1 MESSIATRRNRTA
14 HGRKAGVPFAA
25 FPSKRRRIHAL
36 FQDPQAQDLKRKT
49 LKLKALKPKAP
60 RPKTLGPKAFRTA
73 TLAALLVTVP
83 FAGAYAAS
91 TSVYGPRETGL
102 INQIESLD
110 TGIRAATQANVIQPD
125 EARDLHTQ
133 VVQLDQ
139 AAHRAAR
146 NGMMPATQY
155 RQLLQQLDDV
165 SQKLRVTTGSTFL
178 IGSGGDGG
186 HPNGYGP
193 NHPHR

>member
-1 MESSIATRRNRTA
+1 MRSFTS
-14 HGRKAGVPFAA
+14 
-25 FPSKRRRIHAL
+25 
-36 FQDPQAQDLKRKT
+36 KT
-49 LKLKALKPKAP
+49 LRPQILK
-60 RPKTLGPKAFRTA
+60 PKAFRTA

-102 INQIESLD
+102 IHQIESVD
-110 TGIRAATQANVIQPD
+110 TGIRVAMQATVVQPD

-133 VVQLDQ
+133 IAQLDQ

-146 NGMMPATQY
+146 NGTIPATQY

-165 SQKLRVTTGSTFL
+165 SQKLRATTGSAFL

-186 HPNGYGP
+186 YYPNGYGP
-193 NHPHR
+193 NHPNR

>member
-14 HGRKAGVPFAA
+14 HGRKAGVPIAA
-25 FPSKRRRIHAL
+25 FPGKRRRIHAL

-110 TGIRAATQANVIQPD
+110 TGIRAATQANVIHPD

>member
-1 MESSIATRRNRTA
+1 MRSFTA
-14 HGRKAGVPFAA
+14 
-25 FPSKRRRIHAL
+25 
-36 FQDPQAQDLKRKT
+36 
-49 LKLKALKPKAP
+49 
-60 RPKTLGPKAFRTA
+60 KTLGLQPLKRMTLRTA

-91 TSVYGPRETGL
+91 TSFYGLRETGL
-102 INQIESLD
+102 INQIESVD
-110 TGIRAATQANVIQPD
+110 TGIRAATQANVIPPD

-133 VVQLDQ
+133 VAQLDQ
-139 AAHRAAR
+139 VAHRAAR
-146 NGMMPATQY
+146 NGTIPATQY

-165 SQKLRVTTGSTFL
+165 SQKLRATTGSAFL

-186 HPNGYGP
+186 YYPNGYGP